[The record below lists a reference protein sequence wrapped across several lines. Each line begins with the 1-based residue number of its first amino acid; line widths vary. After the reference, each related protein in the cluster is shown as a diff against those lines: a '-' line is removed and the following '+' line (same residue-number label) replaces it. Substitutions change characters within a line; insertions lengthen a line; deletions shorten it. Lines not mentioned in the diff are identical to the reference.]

1 MKLINGLEMK
11 SNPKNETENE
21 QKVKK
26 MKTDGNE
33 PMEMNQVNENTG
45 KDNVFND
52 DMCYNVIWKMIV
64 ADTLKKIV
72 QETNTSYISGIKLIS
87 DESIDD
93 IIKMMEYDCKLL
105 ENNLL
110 EIINELN
117 LLKFILNDGT
127 IVLTYYFISDE
138 LLGKVMWKM
147 LNNSTIIKYI

>member
-1 MKLINGLEMK
+1 MNKGE
-11 SNPKNETENE
+11 
-21 QKVKK
+21 K
-26 MKTDGNE
+26 MKTAGNE

-45 KDNVFND
+45 QDNMFDD
-52 DMCYNVIWKMIV
+52 DMCYNVIWKMII

-93 IIKMMEYDCKLL
+93 IINMMEYDCKLL

-127 IVLTYYFISDE
+127 IILTYYFISDE

-147 LNNSTIIKYI
+147 LNNPTIIKYI

>member
-1 MKLINGLEMK
+1 MNK
-11 SNPKNETENE
+11 SE
-21 QKVKK
+21 K
-26 MKTDGNE
+26 MKTAGNE

-52 DMCYNVIWKMIV
+52 DMCYNVIWKMII

-72 QETNTSYISGIKLIS
+72 QETNTSYISGIKLID
-87 DESIDD
+87 DETVDD
-93 IIKMMEYDCKLL
+93 IINMMEYDCKLL

-117 LLKFILNDGT
+117 LLKFMLNDGT
-127 IVLTYYFISDE
+127 IILTYYFISDE

>member
-1 MKLINGLEMK
+1 
-11 SNPKNETENE
+11 
-21 QKVKK
+21 
-26 MKTDGNE
+26 MKTAGNE
-33 PMEMNQVNENTG
+33 PMEMNHVNENTG
-45 KDNVFND
+45 QHNAFD
-52 DMCYNVIWKMIV
+52 DDKYYNVIWKMII
-64 ADTLKKIV
+64 ADTLKQIV
-72 QETNTSYISGIKLIS
+72 QETNTSYISGIKLID

-93 IIKMMEYDCKLL
+93 IINMMEYDCKLL

-147 LNNSTIIKYI
+147 LNNPTITKYI

>member
-1 MKLINGLEMK
+1 MEM
-11 SNPKNETENE
+11 NRGE
-21 QKVKK
+21 K
-26 MKTDGNE
+26 MKTAGNE

-45 KDNVFND
+45 QDNIFD
-52 DMCYNVIWKMIV
+52 DDKYYNVIWKMII

-72 QETNTSYISGIKLIS
+72 QETNTSYISGIKLID

-93 IIKMMEYDCKLL
+93 IINMMEYDCKLL

-127 IVLTYYFISDE
+127 IILTYYFISDE

-147 LNNSTIIKYI
+147 LNNSTITKYI

>member
-1 MKLINGLEMK
+1 
-11 SNPKNETENE
+11 
-21 QKVKK
+21 
-26 MKTDGNE
+26 MKTAGNE
-33 PMEMNQVNENTG
+33 PMEMNQVNENSG
-45 KDNVFND
+45 QDNAFD
-52 DMCYNVIWKMIV
+52 DVNCYNVIWKMII
-64 ADTLKKIV
+64 ADTMKQIV
-72 QETNTSYISGIKLIS
+72 QKNNTSYISGIKLIS
-87 DESIDD
+87 DETIDD
-93 IIKMMEYDCKLL
+93 IINMMEYDCKLL

>member
-1 MKLINGLEMK
+1 MEMNK
-11 SNPKNETENE
+11 GE
-21 QKVKK
+21 K
-26 MKTDGNE
+26 MKTAGNE

-45 KDNVFND
+45 QHNAFD
-52 DMCYNVIWKMIV
+52 DDKYYNVIWKMII

-72 QETNTSYISGIKLIS
+72 QETNTSYISGIKLID
-87 DESIDD
+87 DETVDD
-93 IIKMMEYDCKLL
+93 IINMMEYDCKLL

-127 IVLTYYFISDE
+127 IILTYYFISDE

-147 LNNSTIIKYI
+147 LNNSTITKYI

>member
-1 MKLINGLEMK
+1 MEM
-11 SNPKNETENE
+11 NRGE
-21 QKVKK
+21 K
-26 MKTDGNE
+26 MKTAGNE

-45 KDNVFND
+45 QDNVFD
-52 DMCYNVIWKMIV
+52 DVNCYNVIWKMII

-72 QETNTSYISGIKLIS
+72 QETNTSYISGIKLIN
-87 DESIDD
+87 DETIDD
-93 IIKMMEYDCKLL
+93 IINMMEYDCKLL

-127 IVLTYYFISDE
+127 IILTYYFISDE

-147 LNNSTIIKYI
+147 LNNPTITKYI

>member
-1 MKLINGLEMK
+1 MEMNK
-11 SNPKNETENE
+11 GE
-21 QKVKK
+21 K
-26 MKTDGNE
+26 MKTAGNE
-33 PMEMNQVNENTG
+33 QMEMNQ
-45 KDNVFND
+45 DNVFKD
-52 DMCYNVIWKMIV
+52 DMCYNAIWKMII
-64 ADTLKKIV
+64 ADTLKQIV
-72 QETNTSYISGIKLIS
+72 QETNTSYISGIKLID

-127 IVLTYYFISDE
+127 IILTYYFISDE

-147 LNNSTIIKYI
+147 LNNPTITKYI

>member
-1 MKLINGLEMK
+1 MKNQLKMEMNNGE
-11 SNPKNETENE
+11 
-21 QKVKK
+21 K
-26 MKTDGNE
+26 MKTAGNE

-45 KDNVFND
+45 KDNAFD
-52 DMCYNVIWKMIV
+52 DGKCYNVIWKMIV
-64 ADTLKKIV
+64 ADTLKQIV
-72 QETNTSYISGIKLIS
+72 QETNTSYISGIKLIN

-93 IIKMMEYDCKLL
+93 IINMMEYDCKLL

-127 IVLTYYFISDE
+127 IILTYYFISDE

>member
-1 MKLINGLEMK
+1 
-11 SNPKNETENE
+11 
-21 QKVKK
+21 
-26 MKTDGNE
+26 MKTAGNE

-45 KDNVFND
+45 QDNIFD
-52 DMCYNVIWKMIV
+52 DDKYYNVIWKMII

-72 QETNTSYISGIKLIS
+72 QETNTSYISGIKLIN
-87 DESIDD
+87 DETIDD
-93 IIKMMEYDCKLL
+93 IINMMEYDCKLL

-127 IVLTYYFISDE
+127 IILTYYFISDE

-147 LNNSTIIKYI
+147 LNNPTITKYI

>member
-1 MKLINGLEMK
+1 MNKGE
-11 SNPKNETENE
+11 
-21 QKVKK
+21 K
-26 MKTDGNE
+26 MKTTGNE
-33 PMEMNQVNENTG
+33 PLEMNQVNENTG
-45 KDNVFND
+45 QDNAFD
-52 DMCYNVIWKMIV
+52 DVNCYNVIWKMII

-93 IIKMMEYDCKLL
+93 IINMMEYDCKLL

-110 EIINELN
+110 EIINEVN

-127 IVLTYYFISDE
+127 IILTYYFISDE

>member
-1 MKLINGLEMK
+1 
-11 SNPKNETENE
+11 
-21 QKVKK
+21 
-26 MKTDGNE
+26 MKTAGNE
-33 PMEMNQVNENTG
+33 PMEMNQINENTG
-45 KDNVFND
+45 QNNVFND
-52 DMCYNVIWKMIV
+52 DMCYNVIWKMII

-72 QETNTSYISGIKLIS
+72 QETNTSYISGIKLIN

-93 IIKMMEYDCKLL
+93 IINMMEYDCKLL